1 MKDILFFITFL
12 VSVSFV
18 YADTCRSK
26 GRGFSPYNYY
36 SCNDTIDKSRDTLK
50 VVKDTAFAMSMSTND
65 PFNGKKHFVINLSEI
80 PDTASCYPLLHS
92 KVISGYGNP
101 RGRRHS
107 GADIKTRPNDSIHAA
122 FDGLVVMASPYYGYG
137 NCIILRH
144 KNGLETLYSHN
155 SKNFVKKGD
164 TVKAGQVIALTGRTG
179 RATTEHLHFECRIK
193 GHHFNPGLVFDH
205 STEKLRKGLLKF
217 TDRGGK
223 RIEAKFVEIEQKK
236 GL

>member
-1 MKDILFFITFL
+1 MRNILFFIAFL

-18 YADTCRSK
+18 FADTCHSHGLASYGYFAK
-26 GRGFSPYNYY
+26 
-36 SCNDTIDKSRDTLK
+36 NDTVIRTRDTLK

-65 PFNGKKHFVINLSEI
+65 PFNGKKHFVINLAEI

-92 KVISGYGNP
+92 KVISEYGNP

-107 GADIKTRPNDSIHAA
+107 GADIKTRPNDSIRAA
-122 FDGLVVMASPYYGYG
+122 FDGLVVLSSPYYGYG

-144 KNGLETLYSHN
+144 TNGLETLYSHN

-164 TVKAGQVIALTGRTG
+164 KVKAGQVIALTGRTG

-193 GHHFNPGLVFDH
+193 GRHFNPGLVVDH
-205 STEKLRKGLLKF
+205 SSENLRRGLLKF
-217 TDRGGK
+217 TDREGN
-223 RIEAKFVEIEQKK
+223 RVEAKFVEIEEKK